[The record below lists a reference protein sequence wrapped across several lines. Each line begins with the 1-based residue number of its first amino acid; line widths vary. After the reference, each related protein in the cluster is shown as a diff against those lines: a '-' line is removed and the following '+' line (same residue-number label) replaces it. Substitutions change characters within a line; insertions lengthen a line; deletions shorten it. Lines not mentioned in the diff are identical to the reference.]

1 MNETIEQKRRR
12 LFGKQYLEEYK
23 NIISK
28 ICRSDYD
35 LLSIVDS
42 DKIFN
47 ELKYLKRTDYLTL
60 AFDEKIDVW
69 DSYKSNFVKNIYLIT
84 KLSED
89 CGIIKVKDID
99 YFNINFD
106 FFAEPEG
113 MILIA
118 NEDLSYKLL
127 FDFYED
133 DRCFKID
140 IVEYKK

>member
-60 AFDEKIDVW
+60 ALDEKIDV
-69 DSYKSNFVKNIYLIT
+69 
-84 KLSED
+84 
-89 CGIIKVKDID
+89 
-99 YFNINFD
+99 
-106 FFAEPEG
+106 
-113 MILIA
+113 
-118 NEDLSYKLL
+118 
-127 FDFYED
+127 
-133 DRCFKID
+133 
-140 IVEYKK
+140 